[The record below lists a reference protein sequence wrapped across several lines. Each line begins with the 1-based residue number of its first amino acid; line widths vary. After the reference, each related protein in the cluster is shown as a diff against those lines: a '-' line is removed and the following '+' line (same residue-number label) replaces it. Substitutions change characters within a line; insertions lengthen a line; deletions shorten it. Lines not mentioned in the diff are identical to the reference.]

1 MTNDARTTPP
11 PASPAHRR
19 GPSRWRTEFPYH
31 WDADAHVN
39 RRELLQLAVLTSGA
53 LFAGT
58 ALLALL
64 GRFREVRRGEPK
76 PIAQV
81 GEIPEGEAHYFEFP
95 EQGDQAI
102 LLHLP
107 GGRFV
112 AYSQVCTHLA
122 CSVYFQ
128 AEKNRLYCPC
138 HEGIFDPETGEPT
151 AGPPLRRL
159 PRITLRQDGDTLVAI
174 EESP

>member
-1 MTNDARTTPP
+1 MNDDQSTTGTAPL
-11 PASPAHRR
+11 SPRRR
-19 GPSRWRTEFPYH
+19 GPMRWRAAFPYH
-31 WDADAHVN
+31 WDADAQVN
-39 RRELLQLAVLTSGA
+39 RRELLQLAVITSGA

-58 ALLALL
+58 AILALL
-64 GRFREVRRGEPK
+64 GRIRNVRRGEPK
-76 PIAQV
+76 PVAQAAA
-81 GEIPEGEAHYFEFP
+81 IPEGEALYFEYP
-95 EQGDQAI
+95 EEGDQAV

-128 AEKNRLYCPC
+128 ADKNRLYCPC
-138 HEGIFDPETGEPT
+138 HEGVFDPETGEPT

-159 PRITLRQDGDTLVAI
+159 PRIILRRDGDTLVAV
-174 EESP
+174 EEVP